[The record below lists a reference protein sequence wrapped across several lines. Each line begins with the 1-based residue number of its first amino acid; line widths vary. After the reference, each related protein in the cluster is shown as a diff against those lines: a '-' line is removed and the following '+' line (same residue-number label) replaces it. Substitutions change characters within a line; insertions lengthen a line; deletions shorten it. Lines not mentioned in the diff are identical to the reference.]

1 MRADDVRERRGG
13 APELLQREAVAE
25 VAGTDAAVLLRERKA
40 EEAELPHLFEDVD
53 RDLVGRFDLFLERL
67 QARLHEVTR
76 RARQELQLLGD
87 VEVHALRLPHMDRR
101 YSKG

>member
-1 MRADDVRERRGG
+1 MLWSGKTTDV
-13 APELLQREAVAE
+13 
-25 VAGTDAAVLLRERKA
+25 
-40 EEAELPHLFEDVD
+40 LPVD
-53 RDLVGRFDLFLERL
+53 RVQLEGI
-67 QARLHEVTR
+67 ARLMEYPPGSASRLEDDYLGVTR